1 MASAE
6 NEPQGHAATLRPSWS
21 TSRGPTRTQG
31 DAEVDHDAALAQL
44 LAFKGSEGRDG
55 TDQSSVALPSASQQA
70 AEPSVDG
77 TGGGGS
83 AITAWQGVLQ
93 AQGLIALG
101 VSSPQT
107 PAAGFGASDSA
118 QCSGMDTATLIQ
130 LARDAQAAG
139 VPASRVPPSTLNDP
153 SQPPTWNAITP
164 QGGQTSGAADISA
177 MQMIT
182 AVTQETHFAPGPA
195 SQVAQALPAGQDA
208 DQAPDAT
215 SVRQNTRASANP
227 GSAAAVPAT
236 TVAQTQ
242 SMQPALRS
250 LDRAASASPPDDGAG
265 AMPPESPHPH
275 GGSPGTVR
283 AIDPAT
289 GKAAHPTVQQFSAE
303 PRSPSLS
310 AGDHVDGL
318 ERGNAAPVN
327 EHAASASSGEA
338 PHSSGAIPTPAH
350 QVAAQIVSA
359 TDAIKSEL
367 AAPPGTLAG
376 MPAAGAS
383 VVKVLRIELQPADLG
398 TITIRMSLKDDGLDV
413 RVEAGRYD
421 TARMLQQDQDSL
433 ARLLTGAGYRIDG
446 MTVVS
451 TPTHA
456 SASPDGASQA
466 FQSSSTQTQQGGG
479 ASQSDPRS
487 SGGRQEP
494 QSDPRAPRNN
504 QDDDHDKSRSARG
517 PGGDLYV

>member
-1 MASAE
+1 MSATAVSAGAAAVRGSGSPIDMGSRGAASEQSSSSDFPDLISKMASAE

-164 QGGQTSGAADISA
+164 QGGQTSGAA
-177 MQMIT
+177 
-182 AVTQETHFAPGPA
+182 VTQETHFAPGPA

-289 GKAAHPTVQQFSAE
+289 AKPHIQRYSSS
-303 PRSPSLS
+303 RPSHDRRACRPAITS
-310 AGDHVDGL
+310 MG
-318 ERGNAAPVN
+318 
-327 EHAASASSGEA
+327 SS
-338 PHSSGAIPTPAH
+338 
-350 QVAAQIVSA
+350 
-359 TDAIKSEL
+359 
-367 AAPPGTLAG
+367 AG
-376 MPAAGAS
+376 MPLQSMNMPHPPRPARRHIHRAPYQRP
-383 VVKVLRIELQPADLG
+383 RI
-398 TITIRMSLKDDGLDV
+398 
-413 RVEAGRYD
+413 
-421 TARMLQQDQDSL
+421 
-433 ARLLTGAGYRIDG
+433 RLLR
-446 MTVVS
+446 
-451 TPTHA
+451 
-456 SASPDGASQA
+456 
-466 FQSSSTQTQQGGG
+466 
-479 ASQSDPRS
+479 RS
-487 SGGRQEP
+487 S
-494 QSDPRAPRNN
+494 PRPMP
-504 QDDDHDKSRSARG
+504 SRAN
-517 PGGDLYV
+517 